1 MTKEQAL
8 NILLQAVEIAQQK
21 GAYTL
26 QDAKNVIMA
35 VEILIS
41 RPLEKDDTTE
51 SKDAN

>member
-26 QDAKNVIMA
+26 QDAKKVIMA
-35 VEILIS
+35 VEILS
-41 RPLEKDDTTE
+41 KPLEKDDTTE
-51 SKDAN
+51 SKDTN